1 MFEFKVTHLDS
12 NSRARCG
19 QLYTPHGIITTPVFM
34 PVGTQGTIKGL
45 SPQELIDCKAEVILS
60 NAYHLYLRPG
70 PKIIEEAGG
79 LHNFISW
86 QRPILTDS
94 GGYQI
99 FSLALLRK
107 IKDDGVEFQSHF
119 DGGRYFFQPEDI
131 IKIQKILGSDLIMP
145 LDDCIEY
152 PASYEMA
159 KISMRRT
166 IQWAERSR
174 KEYDKIIDPDKQ
186 AVFGIIQGS
195 TYQDLRKQS
204 VEELLGL
211 GFAGYA
217 LGGLSVGES
226 QDLRYNVISF
236 TTNIMPEDKPRYL
249 MGLGMPDD
257 ILAAVELGVD
267 MFDCV
272 IPTRYGRN
280 GTAFTHK
287 GRITVRN
294 SDFKTDNLPI
304 DEKCSCYT
312 CRNFS
317 RAYLRHL
324 FNTKEMLGPRLVSL
338 HNVYFFIHLMFEI
351 RKAIEEENFIE
362 FKNSF
367 LREYRTYSLEA
378 ICE

>member
-1 MFEFKVTHLDS
+1 
-12 NSRARCG
+12 
-19 QLYTPHGIITTPVFM
+19 
-34 PVGTQGTIKGL
+34 
-45 SPQELIDCKAEVILS
+45 
-60 NAYHLYLRPG
+60 
-70 PKIIEEAGG
+70 
-79 LHNFISW
+79 
-86 QRPILTDS
+86 
-94 GGYQI
+94 
-99 FSLALLRK
+99 
-107 IKDDGVEFQSHF
+107 
-119 DGGRYFFQPEDI
+119 
-131 IKIQKILGSDLIMP
+131 MP

-294 SDFKTDNLPI
+294 SD
-304 DEKCSCYT
+304 EKCSCYT